1 MSKKGIALFLA
12 FLMLFSIFTPQMT
25 TYAAT
30 TENIEEVTTSED
42 TNENDLEQST
52 EEPENTGQNTEITS
66 TESVEESTEQSTEQS
81 TEAEPDAQAAPTGAP
96 VTLSDDG
103 MSDVVLETFT
113 KAACNVQYYGGV
125 KYKNTTVAHFT
136 IDGQPAFC
144 MQHGV
149 TAPTT
154 GTVYES
160 NVYEDEN
167 IRRILYYGWQGQ
179 EQWSGFDGNEN
190 KGIVI
195 TSLALSHYYY
205 NNPANINTSYYIN
218 MGLTDFVNYCN
229 ANGIPDSRISFSTDS
244 VKAYRSGDIQKTDDI
259 TINGWSGNTLSFTL
273 QDGVKAVTND
283 GGIY

>member
-66 TESVEESTEQSTEQS
+66 TESVEESTEQSTE
-81 TEAEPDAQAAPTGAP
+81 AEPDAQAAPTGAP
-96 VTLSDDG
+96 ITLSDDG

-113 KAACNVQYYGGV
+113 KAAGGITYYGGV

-136 IDGQPAFC
+136 IDGNPAFC

-149 TAPTT
+149 TAPPT
-154 GTVYES
+154 GTSFRDQIYE
-160 NVYEDEN
+160 NDN
-167 IRRILYYGWQGQ
+167 IASGCSVSYDRIRSWI
-179 EQWSGFDGNEN
+179 
-190 KGIVI
+190 GIDRCKKRP
-195 TSLALSHYYY
+195 SCRPL
-205 NNPANINTSYYIN
+205 
-218 MGLTDFVNYCN
+218 
-229 ANGIPDSRISFSTDS
+229 
-244 VKAYRSGDIQKTDDI
+244 
-259 TINGWSGNTLSFTL
+259 
-273 QDGVKAVTND
+273 
-283 GGIY
+283 

>member
-113 KAACNVQYYGGV
+113 KAAGGAQYYGGV

-154 GTVYES
+154 GIEYTS
-160 NVYEDEN
+160 SIYEDEN

-179 EQWSGFDGNEN
+179 EQWNGFDGNEN

-205 NNPANINTSYYIN
+205 NNPANINTSYYIGIRC
-218 MGLTDFVNYCN
+218 MKRKYRMAMYVQKIWKSKSKKLQIHKGL
-229 ANGIPDSRISFSTDS
+229 
-244 VKAYRSGDIQKTDDI
+244 
-259 TINGWSGNTLSFTL
+259 
-273 QDGVKAVTND
+273 
-283 GGIY
+283 

>member
-66 TESVEESTEQSTEQS
+66 TESVEESTEQSTE
-81 TEAEPDAQAAPTGAP
+81 EEPDAQAAPTGAP

-113 KAACNVQYYGGV
+113 RAAGSVQYYGGV

-136 IDGQPAFC
+136 IGGETAFC
-144 MQHGV
+144 MQHGIP
-149 TAPTT
+149 APST
-154 GTVYES
+154 GMQYNDS
-160 NVYEDEN
+160 IYEDEN
-167 IRRILYYGWQGQ
+167 IRRVLYYGWNGQ
-179 EQWSGFDGNEN
+179 EQWGGFDGNEN

-195 TSLALSHYYY
+195 TSLALSHYYH
-205 NNPANINTSYYIN
+205 NTPANVNTSYYIE
-218 MGLTDFVNYCN
+218 MGLKDFIDYCN
-229 ANGIPDSRISFSTDS
+229 ANSIPDSRISFSTDS
-244 VKAYRSGDIQKTDDI
+244 VKAYRSGDMQRTDVVKI
-259 TINGWSGNTLSFTL
+259 SEVTAGANVVVSYGRLS
-273 QDGVKAVTND
+273 D
-283 GGIY
+283 

>member
-66 TESVEESTEQSTEQS
+66 TESVEESTEQSTE
-81 TEAEPDAQAAPTGAP
+81 AEPDAQDAPTGAP

-113 KAACNVQYYGGV
+113 KAAGGAQYYGGV

-154 GTVYES
+154 GIEYTS
-160 NVYEDEN
+160 SIYEDEN

-179 EQWSGFDGNEN
+179 EQWNGFDGNEN

-205 NNPANINTSYYIN
+205 NNPANINTSYYID
-218 MGLTDFVNYCN
+218 MHY
-229 ANGIPDSRISFSTDS
+229 IRIFR
-244 VKAYRSGDIQKTDDI
+244 KNR
-259 TINGWSGNTLSFTL
+259 TLIL
-273 QDGVKAVTND
+273 
-283 GGIY
+283 

>member
-66 TESVEESTEQSTEQS
+66 TENVEESTEQS

-96 VTLSDDG
+96 VTLSDDV
-103 MSDVVLETFT
+103 MTDVVLETFT

-195 TSLALSHYYY
+195 TLLRYAMR
-205 NNPANINTSYYIN
+205 I
-218 MGLTDFVNYCN
+218 
-229 ANGIPDSRISFSTDS
+229 IP
-244 VKAYRSGDIQKTDDI
+244 
-259 TINGWSGNTLSFTL
+259 NL
-273 QDGVKAVTND
+273 
-283 GGIY
+283 

>member
-113 KAACNVQYYGGV
+113 RAIEGDVQYYGGV

-136 IDGQPAFC
+136 IDGKPAFC

-154 GTVYES
+154 GTSYS
-160 NVYEDEN
+160 SI
-167 IRRILYYGWQGQ
+167 IRL
-179 EQWSGFDGNEN
+179 F
-190 KGIVI
+190 
-195 TSLALSHYYY
+195 
-205 NNPANINTSYYIN
+205 YI
-218 MGLTDFVNYCN
+218 
-229 ANGIPDSRISFSTDS
+229 
-244 VKAYRSGDIQKTDDI
+244 Q
-259 TINGWSGNTLSFTL
+259 
-273 QDGVKAVTND
+273 
-283 GGIY
+283 